1 MKITKSQLKEL
12 IKQAIVE
19 DIMDKEILNPKTKN
33 KIKVRTA
40 LQLPDEH
47 PANKKAKDMVA
58 KTSIAKGDV
67 GGPAYPNV
75 PKKKKGKSVFDKDKP
90 AFKKPSDMGSG
101 QGMMKTGY
109 DEPTAAD
116 DVESNWDKSSKEFE
130 SLEDKHGVRI
140 DDQSDWSGIENNPRG
155 EYSVSGKNSEDP
167 GDGFSIY
174 STVETGEDGES
185 YEGNKNIITFP
196 QDDDPFGGQVELEFD
211 SIGDAKETL
220 DKILGDKKIKSALD
234 GGRAD
239 MANNKDYIKKQVE
252 KLGGKTIRESIKESK
267 KRRYTVKEV
276 RMWMKKL
283 EENRYKKV
291 YNSDARIVA
300 WLGNNE
306 GKTLDEMPM
315 SMKKK
320 WSKAQYGRERYLATE
335 FIKSKSEQMN
345 EGKLTEVKQ
354 GYVVADIY
362 GGVYTKKAVSEKK
375 ALAMLNKM
383 AHFGGDKIF
392 MIGVE
397 AWNKPHKMNK
407 KKIMVKEQ
415 KLREQIREII
425 KEQLNEKKETNFQ
438 MNTRDMREVD
448 KLLKKGKFK
457 GLKMKA
463 KGPKFI
469 LTVPKKMEDKVLSY
483 LIQKNVKN
491 INEV

>member
-1 MKITKSQLKEL
+1 MV
-12 IKQAIVE
+12 KQIMSE
-19 DIMDKEILNPKTKN
+19 DIFDKEILNPKTKN

-47 PANKKAKDMVA
+47 PANKKAKEMVA
-58 KTSIAKGDV
+58 KTGDV

-174 STVETGEDGES
+174 STVETGVDGES

-196 QDDDPFGGQVELEFD
+196 EDDDPFGGQVELEFD
-211 SIGDAKETL
+211 SIGDAKEAL
-220 DKILGDKKIKSALD
+220 DKILSDKKIKSALD

-267 KRRYTVKEV
+267 IRRES
-276 RMWMKKL
+276 L
-283 EENRYKKV
+283 
-291 YNSDARIVA
+291 
-300 WLGNNE
+300 
-306 GKTLDEMPM
+306 
-315 SMKKK
+315 
-320 WSKAQYGRERYLATE
+320 
-335 FIKSKSEQMN
+335 
-345 EGKLTEVKQ
+345 
-354 GYVVADIY
+354 
-362 GGVYTKKAVSEKK
+362 
-375 ALAMLNKM
+375 
-383 AHFGGDKIF
+383 
-392 MIGVE
+392 
-397 AWNKPHKMNK
+397 
-407 KKIMVKEQ
+407 
-415 KLREQIREII
+415 
-425 KEQLNEKKETNFQ
+425 
-438 MNTRDMREVD
+438 
-448 KLLKKGKFK
+448 
-457 GLKMKA
+457 
-463 KGPKFI
+463 
-469 LTVPKKMEDKVLSY
+469 
-483 LIQKNVKN
+483 
-491 INEV
+491 

>member
-1 MKITKSQLKEL
+1 MNLKDMV
-12 IKQAIVE
+12 KQIMLE
-19 DIMDKEILNPKTKN
+19 DVFDKEIKNPKTGN

-47 PANKKAKDMVA
+47 PANKKAKEMVA
-58 KTSIAKGDV
+58 KTGDV

-174 STVETGEDGES
+174 STVETGVDGES

-196 QDDDPFGGQVELEFD
+196 EDDDPFGGQVELEFD
-211 SIGDAKETL
+211 SIGDAKEAL

-252 KLGGKTIRESIKESK
+252 KLGGKTIRETKMAKLKDILSEAFEDRPQIDKYKVVEGVKNFGIVGKQLYNNNNIVEIAKQLSEIAESAHHHILGEQDDWFDKVSINKNMKTLKGSVVEFQKAAKEAHMLNQRMTGLYEDIGHVLNRYYDIDEAHVYGHDDEDSEMKEKLDPVGKEDGDVDNDGDTDSSDEYLK
-267 KRRYTVKEV
+267 KRRDAIAKA
-276 RMWMKKL
+276 MKKEDKGDMDKDGKDEPDS
-283 EENRYKKV
+283 EEYLQLKDKAIKK
-291 YNSDARIVA
+291 A
-300 WLGNNE
+300 
-306 GKTLDEMPM
+306 
-315 SMKKK
+315 MKKENT
-320 WSKAQYGRERYLATE
+320 SL
-335 FIKSKSEQMN
+335 
-345 EGKLTEVKQ
+345 
-354 GYVVADIY
+354 
-362 GGVYTKKAVSEKK
+362 GGVVGIPSLGSIVKK
-375 ALAMLNKM
+375 LNK
-383 AHFGGDKIF
+383 
-392 MIGVE
+392 
-397 AWNKPHKMNK
+397 
-407 KKIMVKEQ
+407 
-415 KLREQIREII
+415 
-425 KEQLNEKKETNFQ
+425 
-438 MNTRDMREVD
+438 
-448 KLLKKGKFK
+448 
-457 GLKMKA
+457 
-463 KGPKFI
+463 
-469 LTVPKKMEDKVLSY
+469 
-483 LIQKNVKN
+483 
-491 INEV
+491 